1 MAAFATTILF
11 LILTLIMVSVTLQS
25 SYAWLVMGSTLFLFV
40 TLCSYSS
47 CEKTYW
53 RRTTMHS
60 DSVSTI
66 SDGHDNIEGEEYN
79 RSILPYW
86 ITDLPPSYAA
96 ATSQQAEAVTGTIS
110 PYSSPPPYSTV
121 VEHSSGQ
128 NSVTEEQRQH
138 TSGNIL
144 SSDTLTLPPQCP
156 SRTSRI
162 LLQDCG
168 PPEHI
173 HSLKIPSS
181 VVRLSQSAYKHCNTL
196 SLERRP
202 AEH

>member
-66 SDGHDNIEGEEYN
+66 SDGHDNIEGVCIIF
-79 RSILPYW
+79 RH
-86 ITDLPPSYAA
+86 PP
-96 ATSQQAEAVTGTIS
+96 VTVLQLIS
-110 PYSSPPPYSTV
+110 DFIIAFIK
-121 VEHSSGQ
+121 
-128 NSVTEEQRQH
+128 N
-138 TSGNIL
+138 L
-144 SSDTLTLPPQCP
+144 
-156 SRTSRI
+156 
-162 LLQDCG
+162 
-168 PPEHI
+168 
-173 HSLKIPSS
+173 
-181 VVRLSQSAYKHCNTL
+181 
-196 SLERRP
+196 
-202 AEH
+202 